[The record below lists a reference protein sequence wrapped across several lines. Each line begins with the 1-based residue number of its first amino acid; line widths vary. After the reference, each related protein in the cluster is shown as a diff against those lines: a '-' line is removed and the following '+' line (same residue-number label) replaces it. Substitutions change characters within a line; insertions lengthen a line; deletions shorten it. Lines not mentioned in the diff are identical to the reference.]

1 MAILFSIVLLL
12 CTPAEAGS
20 TDCKMVRLTHPF
32 AGGAAECTDFGARL
46 RQRLSPPYFLGAFT
60 CVPAGPEA

>member
-12 CTPAEAGS
+12 CTSAEAGS
-20 TDCKMVRLTHPF
+20 ADCRMVRLTHTF
-32 AGGAAECTDFGARL
+32 GGGAAECNDFGNRL

-60 CVPAGPEA
+60 CVPFGPDA